1 MARVTL
7 ILPEKKIFS
16 TIIPILIS
24 DINYGG
30 HLGNDRALT
39 IMHEAR
45 LRMLKQMGYKNEVDI
60 VQDTGII
67 VTDSVVVYR
76 AEAFHGDQI
85 RVSIALEDFNS
96 YGMDFFYK
104 LENTESDQEIAR
116 GKTGVVF
123 YNYIRKKVSRI
134 PEDFMER
141 LKSMHEQ

>member
-7 ILPEKKIFS
+7 ILPEKKVFS
-16 TIIPILIS
+16 TIIPIQIS

-30 HLGNDRALT
+30 HLGNDRVLT

-45 LRMLKQMGYKNEVDI
+45 LRLLKKMGYTNEVDMAHE
-60 VQDTGII
+60 TGMI

-85 RVSIALEDFNS
+85 RVSIAVDDFNA

-123 YNYIRKKVSRI
+123 FN
-134 PEDFMER
+134 
-141 LKSMHEQ
+141 